1 MTLALQVSYGTLVFW
16 LLLLALRWLNVQPI
30 TVDASRRAAFAAAG
44 LSGTF
49 VGGAYPLVWAMSRNL
64 THWMEQGSTTFTFA
78 GNLPVGVDEDDL
90 LALAI
95 VGLLLFTGQVV
106 GEASRVVRVR

>member
-1 MTLALQVSYGTLVFW
+1 MTLALQIAYGTLVFW

-30 TVDASRRAAFAAAG
+30 TEDATKRAAFAAVG

-49 VGGAYPLVWAMSRNL
+49 VGGAYPLVWAMSRNVVNWL
-64 THWMEQGSTTFTFA
+64 EQGSTTFTFS

-95 VGLLLFTGQVV
+95 VGLLLFIGQVV